1 MKAAF
6 SYEGKR
12 IAPVFDVARHIF
24 IVEAEAGKIIC
35 EFKKKM
41 DNELHIQ
48 NTIRIAETGIETLIC
63 GAVSTSLHNMISSYG
78 ISVIPFVT
86 GELREVINAWIN
98 GNLNCEVFFMPGYR
112 NHGFRGGRQQRRPI
126 NKELI
131 MNQDKRAEIGRGGGQ
146 GRGNCGLGSPRGQ
159 NKSGICLCPS
169 CGKNMPHERG
179 NPCFEIKCP
188 ECGTAMTRG

>member
-12 IAPVFDVARHIF
+12 IAPVFDVARQIF

-35 EFKKKM
+35 ELKKKM

-48 NTIRIAETGIETLIC
+48 NTIRLAGAGIETLIC
-63 GAVSTSLHNMISSYG
+63 GAISITLHNMISSYG
-78 ISVIPFVT
+78 ISVIPFIS

-98 GNLNCEVFFMPGYR
+98 GNLNREAFFMPGYR
-112 NHGFRGGRQQRRPI
+112 NHGFCGGKQQRGLI
-126 NKELI
+126 NKEFE
-131 MNQDKRAEIGRGGGQ
+131 MNQGDRTKNARGCGQ
-146 GRGNCGLGSPRGQ
+146 GRGNCGSGSPLGQ
-159 NKSGICLCPS
+159 NKSGVCRCPS
-169 CGKNMPHERG
+169 CGKEQTHERG

-188 ECGTAMTRG
+188 ECGTAMARG